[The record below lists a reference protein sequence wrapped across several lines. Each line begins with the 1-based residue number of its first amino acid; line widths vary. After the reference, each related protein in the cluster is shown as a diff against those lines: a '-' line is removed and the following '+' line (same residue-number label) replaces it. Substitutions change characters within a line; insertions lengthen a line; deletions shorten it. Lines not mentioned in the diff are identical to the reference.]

1 MTRAEL
7 AAQLVAAS
15 EPERERLLRT
25 HPSLA
30 DVELGRSLKDICRES
45 WGKDSLRASGA
56 ARALRVLADWLND
69 EGEVTALAAWA
80 SGIASLAQGRMEQAI
95 TYLDESEGRF
105 TELNLPHTAAS
116 TQVAKLY
123 ALAVLGRYDEAIEC
137 GLRAR
142 DTLLSYGDA
151 AEAGRIEHNIGNIY
165 SRLDRYAE
173 AEQFQREA
181 RSRFIAL
188 GDEQQLAKIDNS
200 LAMIH
205 SKQYRFRSA
214 EQLYDE
220 ALTLARRSHLVVT
233 EAEIESTIGTF
244 ALFQGRYD
252 RALDFLERARRKYAE
267 LDRPH
272 DSAISELE
280 IADTY
285 LELNLAPEA
294 VEMYER
300 VIPTFARLGM
310 KAEQAQALMRCGR
323 ALILTGQLEKSR
335 RLLHEARAIFL
346 EEGNEVALARVS
358 LTEAQLLY
366 EQGNYEEAISAAGE
380 AESALART
388 GAVGSLLL
396 SRWLGGEAAL
406 KQGHHER
413 AEQLLASTLKDAEAH
428 EQPQIAWRSLTAL
441 GILAL
446 ARGDAE
452 SSEDYLRKAIALI
465 EDLRAP
471 LPAEEFRAAFFADK
485 ITAYNEL
492 VRLCLMDEAGGREQ
506 EALALVERSRSR
518 ALVDMLGGGFT
529 PRNEP
534 RDEFERKLLAELEEL
549 RQELNWFYNRMNRPA
564 DSDASRNAEALAAL
578 QKEVREREAKTL
590 ELTRQ
595 LQHHSPDI
603 LPKVETLDVKRLQ
616 RELGRDTA
624 LIEYTMIDD
633 ELLCFVVTDES
644 VEVMRNLARGQEVT
658 HAVEQFRFQIDTL
671 RYGVERMRQHLP
683 RLTERARIHLQSLYE
698 LLLAPFINRLGGR
711 RLVIIPVGALHYI
724 PFHALHDG
732 AGYVIEEREVAY
744 APSAVV
750 LEHCLARKP
759 AALNRALLLGV
770 TDEATPR
777 VRDEIKSLAP
787 LFPQTDILI
796 DEDATVGSL
805 LAQASRADLLHLA
818 CHGQFRPD
826 NPLFSSLRL
835 SDGWLTVREAAKIN
849 LNCGLVTLSACETGV
864 SHVAPGEE
872 LLGLA
877 RAFLSAGAPSLL
889 LSLWTVDDEATA
901 RLMRGFYERLRQGF
915 DVAAALRQA
924 QLEQLKVEA
933 HPYFWSPFALVGRW

>member
-1 MTRAEL
+1 MNRAEL
-7 AAQLVAAS
+7 AAQLIQVDKA
-15 EPERERLLRT
+15 EREGLLRA
-25 HPSLA
+25 HASLA
-30 DVELGRSLKDICRES
+30 DVELGRALKDICRES
-45 WGKDSLRASGA
+45 WGKDSLRAVGA
-56 ARALRVLADWLND
+56 AEALRALEDYLDTD
-69 EGEVTALAAWA
+69 GEVAALSAWA
-80 SGIASLAQGRMEQAI
+80 SGIASLAQGQMERAI
-95 TYLDESEGRF
+95 TRLDESEERF
-105 TELNLPHTAAS
+105 TKLNLPHTAAS

-142 DTLLSYGDA
+142 GVLLQHGDT

-173 AEQFQREA
+173 AEEFQLAA

-220 ALTLARRSHLVVT
+220 ALTLARRSRMVVT

-244 ALFQGRYD
+244 ALFQGRYE
-252 RALDFLERARRKYAE
+252 RALDFLERARRKYTE

-294 VEMYER
+294 VEIYER

-310 KAEQAQALMRCGR
+310 KAEQAQALARCGR
-323 ALILTGQLEKSR
+323 ALIQMGQPEKSH
-335 RLLHEARAIFL
+335 RLLRQAHEIFL
-346 EEGNEVALARVS
+346 DEGNEVALARVS

-366 EQGNYEEAISAAGE
+366 EQGHYEDAANAARE
-380 AESALART
+380 AETALARA
-388 GAVGSLLL
+388 GAIGSLLL

-406 KQGHHER
+406 KQGNHEK
-413 AEQLLASTLKDAEAH
+413 AEKLFVSTLKEATER
-428 EQPQIAWRSLTAL
+428 EQPQIVWRCYTAL
-441 GILAL
+441 GLLAL
-446 ARGDAE
+446 AQGDRE
-452 SSEDYLRKAIALI
+452 GSEENFRKAIALI

-471 LPAEEFRAAFFADK
+471 LPAGEFRAAFFADK
-485 ITAYNEL
+485 LTAYNEL
-492 VRLCLMDEAGGREQ
+492 VRLCLTDREGGREQ

-518 ALVDMLGGGFT
+518 ALVDMLGDGFT

-534 RDEFERKLLAELEEL
+534 RDAFERKLLAELEEL
-549 RQELNWFYNRMNRPA
+549 RQELNWLYNRINRPTE
-564 DSDASRNAEALAAL
+564 ASRSAEALAAL

-616 RELGRDTA
+616 RELGQDTA

-644 VEVMRNLARGQEVT
+644 VEAVRGMARGPEVT
-658 HAVEQFRFQIDTL
+658 RAVEQFRFQIDTL
-671 RYGVERMRQHLP
+671 RYGVERMRHHLP
-683 RLTERARIHLQSLYE
+683 RLRERACTHLQSLYE
-698 LLLAPFINRLGGR
+698 LLLAPLIDRVGGR
-711 RLVIIPVGALHYI
+711 RLIIVPFGALHYI

-732 AGYVIEEREVAY
+732 ARYVIEEREVAY
-744 APSAVV
+744 APSALV
-750 LEHCLARKP
+750 LEHCLARTP
-759 AALNRALLLGV
+759 MSLNRALLLGV
-770 TDEATPR
+770 ADEATPR
-777 VRDEIKSLAP
+777 VRDEIQSLVP
-787 LFPQTDILI
+787 LFPQALPLL
-796 DEDATVGSL
+796 DEEATLGSL
-805 LAQASRADLLHLA
+805 LEEAPRADVLHLA

-826 NPLFSSLRL
+826 NPLFSSLKL

-877 RAFLSAGAPSLL
+877 SAFLSAGAPSLL

-901 RLMRGFYERLRQGF
+901 RLMKSFYERLRAGTSP
-915 DVAAALRQA
+915 ASALQQA
-924 QLEQLKVEA
+924 QLEQLKTEA
-933 HPYFWSPFALVGRW
+933 HPYFWSPFVLVGRW